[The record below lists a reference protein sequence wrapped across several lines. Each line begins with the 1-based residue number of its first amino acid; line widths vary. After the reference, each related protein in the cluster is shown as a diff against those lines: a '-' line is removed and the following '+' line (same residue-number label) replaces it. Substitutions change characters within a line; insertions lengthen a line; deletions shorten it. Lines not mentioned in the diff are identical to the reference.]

1 MSLVRLT
8 LHESQSLTPLD
19 LHYESFLLD
28 RQAQRCTP
36 KTLTHYTYTL
46 GTFVGSLQ
54 QHGISVPTEITSHH
68 IRAYLVELQ
77 RRGLKD
83 TTQHAHARGIKTW
96 LRWLV
101 NEGELHE
108 SPMVR
113 VSMPR
118 LDKRI
123 QPPFSPED
131 IKALLSA
138 CNTKTP
144 KDLRDRA
151 MTLALLDS
159 GLRASEFVTLH
170 LKRVDMRSGL
180 VTVIGKGHKQRTVRF
195 GAKTRQ
201 GILRYLARRE
211 EPTLDSALWI
221 AYRTDG
227 EERGPLTLRGL
238 QMVFR
243 NLGDRAGVMPCH
255 PNRFRRTFALW
266 CLRDGMDLHSLRLLM
281 GHSSLAVLQRYLA
294 LAGEDIERAHRLHSP
309 VDNLWQSCRPK

>member
-1 MSLVRLT
+1 MSTLRLT
-8 LHESQSLTPLD
+8 LHESQPFTPLD

-28 RQAQRCTP
+28 REAQRCTP

-46 GTFVGSLQ
+46 GTFVGWLQ
-54 QHGISVPTEITSHH
+54 RCGINSPEEITSHH

-77 RRGLKD
+77 RRGLRD

-101 NEGELHE
+101 NEGELDE
-108 SPMVR
+108 SPMCR

-123 QPPFSPED
+123 QPPFSPEE
-131 IKALLSA
+131 IKALLAA

-159 GLRASEFVTLH
+159 GLRASEFVGL
-170 LKRVDMRSGL
+170 RVNSVDMRSGL
-180 VTVIGKGHKQRTVRF
+180 VTVMGKGHKQRTVRF

-201 GILRYLARRE
+201 AILRYLARRS
-211 EPTLDSALWI
+211 EPTQDSPLCI

-227 EERGPLTLRGL
+227 EERSPLTLRGL

-243 NLGDRAGVMPCH
+243 NLGERAGVTPCH
-255 PNRFRRTFALW
+255 PHRFRRTFALW

-309 VDNLWQSCRPK
+309 VDNLL

>member
-1 MSLVRLT
+1 MYPEDHDT
-8 LHESQSLTPLD
+8 LDVCAGHLSGLAARAQSELPGRHNPPSYPVLSSRTPTPRAEST
-19 LHYESFLLD
+19 
-28 RQAQRCTP
+28 AQ
-36 KTLTHYTYTL
+36 
-46 GTFVGSLQ
+46 
-54 QHGISVPTEITSHH
+54 
-68 IRAYLVELQ
+68 
-77 RRGLKD
+77 D
-83 TTQHAHARGIKTW
+83 AHARGIKTW

-101 NEGELHE
+101 DEGELDD
-108 SPMVR
+108 SPMRR

-118 LDKRI
+118 LEKRI
-123 QPPFSPED
+123 QPPFTPED
-131 IKALLSA
+131 IKALLAA
-138 CNTKTP
+138 CKTKTP

-159 GLRASEFVTLH
+159 GLRASEFVGL
-170 LKRVDMRSGL
+170 RVNSVDMRSGL

-201 GILRYLARRE
+201 AILRYLARRLE
-211 EPTLDSALWI
+211 ATQDSPLWI

-243 NLGDRAGVMPCH
+243 NLGEKAGVSPCH
-255 PNRFRRTFALW
+255 PHKFRRTFALW

-294 LAGEDIERAHRLHSP
+294 LAGEDIERAHKLHSP
-309 VDNLWQSCRPK
+309 VDNLL